1 MKVVAFNTSARKHG
15 NTKIALET
23 VLAEVRAHGIETELV
38 SLAGKKIHGCR
49 ACFKCFENKD
59 QHCALND
66 DAMNTLI
73 GKMIEADGIVIG
85 SPVYFASLTTEAKA
99 QEVLREHQR
108 QLHGEMFARKAG
120 AAVAVARRAG
130 AVSTF
135 DEINR
140 FFLISGMIVP
150 GSTYWNIGL
159 GLAPGDVE
167 KDDEGMSTFRNLG
180 KNMAWLLQKLH
191 A

>member
-49 ACFKCFENKD
+49 ACFKCFENMD

-99 QEVLREHQR
+99 LIDRAGIVAKGN
-108 QLHGEMFARKAG
+108 GEMFARKAG